1 MRFPKEMK
9 SIRHRR
15 EKGVTFVIAAIS
27 LTSLL
32 LATGLAIDISHVYMV
47 KTELQNAAD
56 ASALAGA
63 ASLNSSVAGI
73 QQAVTRATGLV
84 NKADFN
90 KYTVAIPS
98 ANVKFAVN
106 LTDTFIS
113 ASSAQT
119 APSNM
124 RFIRVT
130 TAPAPVKMYL
140 ARLVLGDTL
149 NVTAT
154 ATAGQSVPLNV
165 ICGLAPV
172 SVIDFDTPMVTGQTY
187 TFRAAPS
194 QGPSAG
200 NYQILAIA
208 GNGGKTVEQGLAG
221 NAPICATAGQEYA
234 VDTSPGVK
242 SGPVRQG
249 LNTRFD
255 EYGGTSINPVDYP
268 PDVNIANNITYSQY
282 LNSSPFAAPSHTG
295 MVGRRLLIVPIVKLS
310 EYDPGRNVV
319 RFNRFGVFFM
329 RSKVASGTDGDL
341 VAEYIDKRFT
351 VGQGTYDPSAGTLSN
366 ALSIPVLY

>member
-1 MRFPKEMK
+1 MK
-9 SIRHRR
+9 SIQHRR
-15 EKGVTFVIAAIS
+15 ERGVTFVIAAIA

-32 LATGLAIDISHVYMV
+32 LATGLAVDISHVYMV
-47 KTELQNAAD
+47 KAELQNAAD
-56 ASALAGA
+56 AGALAGA

-73 QQAVTRATGLV
+73 QQAVTRATSLP

-90 KYTVAIPS
+90 KYAVSIPT

-106 LTDTFIS
+106 LTDTFVSS
-113 ASSAQT
+113 ASAQT
-119 APSNM
+119 APLNM

-130 TAPAPVKMYL
+130 TAPAPVKIYL
-140 ARLVLGDTL
+140 ARLVLGSTL
-149 NVTAT
+149 NVSAT

-172 SVIDFDTPMVTGQTY
+172 SVIDFDTPMVPGQTY

-194 QGPSAG
+194 QGPSPG
-200 NYQILAIA
+200 NYQILALA
-208 GNGGKTVEQGLAG
+208 ANGGKTVEQGLAG
-221 NAPICATAGQEYA
+221 NSPVCAKAGQEYA
-234 VDTSPGVK
+234 VDTSPGAK

-255 EYGGTSINPVDYP
+255 EYGGTSLNPADYP
-268 PDVNIANNITYSQY
+268 PDINIANNITYSQY
-282 LNSSPFAAPSHTG
+282 LQSSPFTAPSHTG
-295 MVGRRLLIVPIVKLS
+295 MVGRRLLIVPIIKLS
-310 EYDPGRNVV
+310 EYDAGRNVV

-329 RSKVASGTDGDL
+329 RSKVANGNDGDL
-341 VAEYIDKRFT
+341 VGEYIDKRFT

-366 ALSIPVLY
+366 VLSVPVLY